1 MAGSGQPD
9 NLVKSVEELMEIS
22 DSETILVIGS
32 IGGATE
38 EKRQERG
45 MGGKLI
51 SNVVQGVSVPV
62 LKKNMESFFNQ
73 IKEILDSGTDQIGA
87 FQISE
92 IQVYA
97 QITGDGQ
104 VALMGSGVK
113 IEALGGIKFTLCRIP
128 R

>member
-1 MAGSGQPD
+1 M
-9 NLVKSVEELMEIS
+9 
-22 DSETILVIGS
+22 SEVLQFFNIFFND
-32 IGGATE
+32 
-38 EKRQERG
+38 
-45 MGGKLI
+45 LI
-51 SNVVQGVSVPV
+51 FV
-62 LKKNMESFFNQ
+62 LYRENMESFFNQ
-73 IKEILDSGTDQIGA
+73 IKEILDSGTDRIGA